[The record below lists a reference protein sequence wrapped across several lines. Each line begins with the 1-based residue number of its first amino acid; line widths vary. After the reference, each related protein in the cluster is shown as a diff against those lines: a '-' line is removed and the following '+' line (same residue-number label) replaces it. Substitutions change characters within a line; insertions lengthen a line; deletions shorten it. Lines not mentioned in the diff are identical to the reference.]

1 MTVAAGPCAGV
12 RLWLTPYWRHL
23 AGGRY
28 DRFIYDA
35 LDAQRLDLTG
45 AVAWDVGAHLG
56 YHTLALARLVGA
68 GGRVFALEPNPHNVA
83 HLQRHLE
90 ANPELAPRVTILPC
104 ALHDSDG
111 QHILRMSATP
121 DSSAGSYLDTGSP
134 PSDRYS
140 ERIYANFTRAP
151 VPVRRADT
159 LLAAGECLAPRFLKV
174 DVEAAEASVLR
185 GAEGLLT
192 RHRPTLAL
200 EVHNIQCMLQVAQL
214 LHPRGYR
221 LELLDDGAPSSS
233 RCFVL
238 GLPG

>member
-1 MTVAAGPCAGV
+1 MTVATGPCAGV

-23 AGGRY
+23 ADGHY
-28 DRFIYDA
+28 DQFIYDA
-35 LDAQRLDLTG
+35 LNAQRLDLTG

-90 ANPELAPRVTILPC
+90 ANPELASRVSILPC

-111 QHILRMSATP
+111 QHVLRMSATP
-121 DSSAGSYLDTGSP
+121 DSSAGSYLDTGAP
-134 PSDRYS
+134 PSDRYG

-159 LLAAGECLAPRFLKV
+159 LVAAGECLPPRFLKL
-174 DVEAAEASVLR
+174 DVEGAETAALR
-185 GAEGLLT
+185 GARELLSQQ
-192 RHRPTLAL
+192 RPALAL
-200 EVHNIQCMLQVAQL
+200 EVHSIQCMLGVSQL
-214 LHPRGYR
+214 LHEHGYR
-221 LELLDDGAPSSS
+221 LHLLDDGAPSSS